1 MTRVQDNVAIVG
13 LGSFV
18 QFLSWPDF
26 LLGLNATQNGTHLF
40 SNVYGSIDDFGLL
53 NREYRAWEASVY
65 GQDNYRVSEALTFIV
80 GLRYERLGQFS
91 DQLGRNSSFDISK
104 ADPSPPAQGS
114 TAGYI
119 VASNFKGIIPPGVV
133 RADNEFANNANGQDT
148 LAPRIGFTCQLLP
161 NVSRFLL
168 RGGYGMYC
176 SRPTGQTF
184 FQSVF
189 GAPFSVGNLNLGQT
203 NAAATFQAPFPQP
216 FPTLA
221 SFPVFPAYSPSS
233 AITINTVSPDFRPA
247 LIQQFG
253 LNVQDELRPG
263 AVLEVGYVGT
273 RGTHL
278 MRFSVLNQ
286 ATDATPDNPIRGQTK
301 NTLANIPLAGPHH
314 GNRIFSIGCS

>member
-278 MRFSVLNQ
+278 MRFRVLNQ

-314 GNRIFSIGCS
+314 GNPIFRIGCC